1 MKKANL
7 VIKGD
12 LISLGRIA
20 PEREGGGSN
29 LICNV
34 SEELLETVDISTAT
48 VIEGTIQ
55 VNNFLYNGFVVVTG
69 HVWAK
74 K

>member
-20 PEREGGGSN
+20 PEREGG
-29 LICNV
+29 
-34 SEELLETVDISTAT
+34 AT
-48 VIEGTIQ
+48 TLFVMSPK
-55 VNNFLYNGFVVVTG
+55 NF
-69 HVWAK
+69 
-74 K
+74 

>member
-1 MKKANL
+1 MKKATL

-20 PEREGGGSN
+20 PAREGGGKLVCS
-29 LICNV
+29 V
-34 SEELLETVDISTAT
+34 SEKTLESIDISTAT

-55 VNNFLYNGFVVVTG
+55 VDNFLYNGFVVVTG
-69 HVWAK
+69 QTWAK

>member
-34 SEELLETVDISTAT
+34 SEELLETIDISTAT

-69 HVWAK
+69 NAWAK